1 MVDCAALLADASV
14 LHPLETKRPVTSL
27 LDKLPTILILAVL
40 VAIFVSLRKHSPSER
55 TRLWIFAWALIFA
68 HFFVQVFETHT
79 GVLENI
85 FESIDLG
92 ALELSGVLFL
102 VSLAR
107 SAEDYVR
114 RNILLSILA
123 PAAAFHATAI
133 TFGWPNRWALC
144 GAVAIFF
151 FGMAGFAL
159 FAHRTISRFNFILA
173 LVLTA
178 IGVWVVRA
186 QWHGS
191 PAPAVNAILTLTFAI
206 SGFLF
211 WKRFP
216 RFSPGVI
223 TVTVGFVCWGAVFP
237 TGWLT
242 DHFLP
247 HLQINPELWNVPKF
261 FVAFGMILSVLEEK
275 SMIVEESGARE
286 HAENALLLRF
296 SKITSR
302 LLSGSD
308 PASLCGEIAEALT
321 ETVCFHR
328 AAVMLAQED
337 GSLLLAGSSGFSE
350 AERHDLQRITTGWN
364 LGRVGELCAMGELVG
379 NNSFRLP
386 AERVPALNGH
396 AHPEAIVPLVSS
408 RGTCLG
414 WIALSSLRNVAE
426 PSAPE
431 IMKVEMLAADLAVTI
446 ENTRLHQQLVRSEKL
461 AALGQLVAGVAH
473 ELNNPLTGILG
484 YTELLSDEVS
494 GESATKKVVK
504 LGNEARRMQRI
515 VSGLLR
521 FARQSNSTERAAD
534 FEASLRDALQLREFH
549 LRKLNIDVRTEIEP
563 GLPLLAIGEDELK
576 QILLNL
582 LNNSCDAL
590 EESRQRSIRIHASKR
605 DGRIIFGFE
614 DSGPGFLELNRAFD
628 PFYTTK
634 AVGKGTGLGL
644 SICYGII
651 RECGGD
657 IHLANRQPYGASV
670 TVEVPVATVARV
682 VVSPAAYPSDNSP
695 I

>member
-1 MVDCAALLADASV
+1 MLLFRILAEQSN
-14 LHPLETKRPVTSL
+14 LVTLL

-55 TRLWIFAWALIFA
+55 TKLWIFAWALIFV
-68 HFFVQVFETHT
+68 HFFVQIFETHT

-92 ALELSGVLFL
+92 ALELSGVVFL

-107 SAEDYVR
+107 SAEDYIR
-114 RNILLSILA
+114 RRVLLAMLI
-123 PAAAFHATAI
+123 PAAAFHAAAI
-133 TFGWPNRWALC
+133 TFGWQNRLALC
-144 GAVAIFF
+144 AALGIFF
-151 FGMAGFAL
+151 FGLAGFAL
-159 FAHRTISRFNFILA
+159 FAHEKISRFNFILA
-173 LVLTA
+173 VSL
-178 IGVWVVRA
+178 IGTGSWAEFA
-186 QWHGS
+186 QWRGD
-191 PAPAVNAILTLTFAI
+191 PNPGVIMILTLTFAI

-216 RFSPGVI
+216 RYSPGVI
-223 TVTVGFVCWGAVFP
+223 TVTAGFLCWGAVFP
-237 TGWLT
+237 TGALM

-247 HLQINPELWNVPKF
+247 HLRINPEIWNVPKF

-275 SMIVEESGARE
+275 SLLVEESSARE
-286 HAENALLLRF
+286 HTENALLLRF
-296 SKITSR
+296 SRITSR
-302 LLSGSD
+302 LLGGSE
-308 PASLCGEIAEALT
+308 PAALCGEIAEAIT
-321 ETVCFHR
+321 ETVSFRR

-337 GSLLLAGSSGFSE
+337 GSLLLAGSSGFSD
-350 AERHDLQRITTGWN
+350 ADRRDLQRMAGRWN
-364 LGRVGELCAMGELVG
+364 LGRMGELCAAGELIG

-386 AERVPALNGH
+386 SARVPAFNGS
-396 AHPEAIVPLVSS
+396 AHPETIVPLVSS

-414 WIALSSLRNVAE
+414 WIALSSLRNSIE
-426 PSAPE
+426 PSTPE

-446 ENTRLHQQLVRSEKL
+446 ENTRLHVQLMRSEKL

-473 ELNNPLTGILG
+473 ELNNPLTGIIG
-484 YTELLSDEVS
+484 YAELLSDEVK

-504 LGNEARRMQRI
+504 LGNEARRMHRI
-515 VSGLLR
+515 VGGLLR

-534 FEASLRDALQLREFH
+534 FETSLRDALQLREFH
-549 LRKLNIDVRTEIEP
+549 LRKLNTEIHTEIEAS
-563 GLPLLAIGEDELK
+563 LPPLAIGEDELK

-590 EESRQRSIRIHASKR
+590 EESRERSIRIHAKKR
-605 DGRIIFGFE
+605 GGRIVFGFD

-670 TVEVPVATVARV
+670 TVEVPVATARV
-682 VVSPAAYPSDNSP
+682 IIPASTQAPNSSSF
-695 I
+695 